1 MSNAAI
7 VILKIIGESIMIFSI
22 LSFLVKGKIFLK
34 HLSWKLHYHA
44 GNVHQKK

>member
-7 VILKIIGESIMIFSI
+7 VILKIIGESIMIF
-22 LSFLVKGKIFLK
+22 LFLVFLLKVNFFK

-44 GNVHQKK
+44 GNIHQKK

>member
-7 VILKIIGESIMIFSI
+7 VILKIIGESIMIF
-22 LSFLVKGKIFLK
+22 LFLVFLLKVKFFFK

-44 GNVHQKK
+44 GNIHQKK